1 MPDRIPKRIIH
12 VFCAP
17 PGEDSR
23 LPLLYEAARVN
34 TMALNP
40 DFEHLLFDGEKIDCF
55 VKTQFPEY
63 QEVFASFPFPIQR
76 FDFFRYLAIYR
87 LGGFYMDLDVFLAH
101 GLKSLLRFSCVF
113 PFEEL
118 TLNRFLRKHH
128 RMDWEIG
135 NYAFGA
141 ERGHPFIKLVID
153 NCVRAKENPS
163 WGFQMLKGIPRP
175 FQRQYIAPNTTGPGL
190 ISRTLAEHPEVHSSV
205 TILFPDDVCDPR
217 TWHRFGQFGVHLMN
231 SSWRGRDGII
241 RARLASLWAL
251 WSRRHFMRDSERIGA
266 SRPGEWNTQCSGFEM
281 DE

>member
-1 MPDRIPKRIIH
+1 MPDRIPKRIIQ

-17 PGEDSR
+17 PGQDSR

-34 TMALNP
+34 AMALNP
-40 DFEHLLFDGEKIDCF
+40 DFEHLLFDREKIDCF

-63 QEVFASFPFPIQR
+63 QEVFASFLFPIQR
-76 FDFFRYLAIYR
+76 LDFFRYLAIYR
-87 LGGFYMDLDVFLAH
+87 LGGFYMDLDVFLAR
-101 GLKSLLRFSCVF
+101 GLKSLLKFSCVF

-153 NCVRAKENPS
+153 NCVRAKEDPS
-163 WGFQMLKGIPRP
+163 WGLQMLKGIPRP
-175 FQRQYIAPNTTGPGL
+175 FWGQYIAPNTTGPGL
-190 ISRTLAEHPEVHSSV
+190 VSRTLAEHPEVHSSV
-205 TILFPDDVCDPR
+205 TILFPDNVCDQR

-231 SSWRGRDGII
+231 SSWRGRDGFI
-241 RARLASLWAL
+241 RTRLARLWQW
-251 WSRRHFMRDSERIGA
+251 WSSHRLMRHSERIGA
-266 SRPGEWNTQCSGFEM
+266 SRPGQWNTQGSAFEM